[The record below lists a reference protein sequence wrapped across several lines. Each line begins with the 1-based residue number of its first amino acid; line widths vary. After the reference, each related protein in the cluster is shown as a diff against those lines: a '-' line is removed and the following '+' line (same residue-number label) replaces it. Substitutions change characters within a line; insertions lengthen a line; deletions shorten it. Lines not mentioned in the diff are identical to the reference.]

1 MLRRLIRPIWRLPR
15 APKLQSIR
23 YNSTLNEEYLD
34 TKNLPMRW
42 EKMEKEAQE
51 EIIDHLSDLQDES
64 WKKLSPDNKRA
75 CYYLAYGEWGPR
87 NKQTM
92 TVPEVVFKL
101 ITSGILF
108 IVLGV
113 TAVNYA
119 IDKEKKEQLESSSNQ
134 SAAQVT

>member
-1 MLRRLIRPIWRLPR
+1 
-15 APKLQSIR
+15 
-23 YNSTLNEEYLD
+23 
-34 TKNLPMRW
+34 
-42 EKMEKEAQE
+42 MEKEAQE
-51 EIIDHLSDLQDES
+51 EIIDHLADLQDES
-64 WKKLSPDNKRA
+64 WTKLSPDNKKA

-119 IDKEKKEQLESSSNQ
+119 IDKEKKEQLESSGNP
-134 SAAQVT
+134 SAA

>member
-1 MLRRLIRPIWRLPR
+1 MLQRFIRPIRRLPR
-15 APKLQSIR
+15 TANLQSVR

-51 EIIDHLSDLQDES
+51 EIIDHLADLQDES
-64 WKKLSPDNKRA
+64 WTKLSPDNKKA

-119 IDKEKKEQLESSSNQ
+119 IDKEKKEQLESSGNP
-134 SAAQVT
+134 SAA